1 MKYFFSIFSKN
12 PKKYHMHLLFCGEI
26 LN

>member
-12 PKKYHMHLLFCGEI
+12 PKKITRIYFSAAKF
-26 LN
+26 